1 MPASRM
7 AARSALQVVLRCE
20 HNVGTF
26 VVVILA
32 GYECR
37 WAARR
42 LGCIILHAL
51 FSQALLTKFAQA
63 AKEVLQAMTSLAETP
78 QHAPRPCGQ
87 NNQTEKSWGC
97 GPPKVMKKRLGS
109 ATTLYRTVALPFCH
123 PVEADLSRPA
133 VERSAVPQASPG
145 NVFRPSVAEGS
156 AVSGSHTPYLEG
168 A

>member
-7 AARSALQVVLRCE
+7 AARSALQEVLRCE

-26 VVVILA
+26 VVVIFA

-78 QHAPRPCGQ
+78 QHAPRACGQ
-87 NNQTEKSWGC
+87 NNQTEKPGIC
-97 GPPKVMKKRLGS
+97 GPPQGYEKTPRFSNHSLSKRCPPL
-109 ATTLYRTVALPFCH
+109 L
-123 PVEADLSRPA
+123 LSRSEA
-133 VERSAVPQASPG
+133 KRSAIPQASPG

-156 AVSGSHTPYLEG
+156 AAVPSGLVGP
-168 A
+168 